1 MNKSAVNVCAYA
13 AKGNETKKKRKKKH
27 RPEVRHSY
35 LFKMLD
41 RKSTR

>member
-1 MNKSAVNVCAYA
+1 MNKSAVKVCAYA

-35 LFKMLD
+35 LFKMF
-41 RKSTR
+41 RIKA